1 MYKLFLQDGITASQL
16 DASDY
21 TLLRDN
27 DISLSASVADA
38 V

>member
-1 MYKLFLQDGITASQL
+1 MYKLLLQDGITASQL

-27 DISLSASVADA
+27 ENSLSASAADA